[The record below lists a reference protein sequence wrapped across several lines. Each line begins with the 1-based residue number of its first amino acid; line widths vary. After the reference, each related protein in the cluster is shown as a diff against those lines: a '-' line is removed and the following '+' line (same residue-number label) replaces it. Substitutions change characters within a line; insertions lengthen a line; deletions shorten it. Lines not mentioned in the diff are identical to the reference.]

1 MEAFWQEALRQVPA
15 LAVLSL
21 VLLFIVSW
29 FLRSLKQL
37 STDGRETINRFLEFM
52 DDRDSRQGKRD
63 QEHAES
69 LKELGNNCHGFQREM
84 ANKVGS
90 ALDRNTEAF
99 GRADAMADELRD
111 FRRENRLDMQL
122 LRHALRNLANEAG
135 LSLMEMR
142 LTQDAEDQS
151 HGDGAARPVEGG
163 S

>member
-37 STDGRETINRFLEFM
+37 STDGRDTINRFLEFM

-63 QEHAES
+63 QEHDAA
-69 LKELGNNCHGFQREM
+69 LKGLGDSCHGFQREL

-99 GRADAMADELRD
+99 GRADALTDELRE
-111 FRRENRLDMQL
+111 FRRESRLDMQL
-122 LRHALRNLANEAG
+122 VRHALRNLANEAG
-135 LSLMEMR
+135 LSLMETR
-142 LTQDAEDQS
+142 LAHEADDQS
-151 HGDGAARPVEGG
+151 PGGDAARPVGG
-163 S
+163 AS